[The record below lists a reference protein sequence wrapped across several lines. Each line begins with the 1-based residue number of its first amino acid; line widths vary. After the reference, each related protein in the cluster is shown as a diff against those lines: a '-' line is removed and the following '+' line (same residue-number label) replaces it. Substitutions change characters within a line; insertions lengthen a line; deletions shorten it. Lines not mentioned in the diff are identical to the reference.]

1 MFGAQ
6 AEENIKLSQAK
17 AAIMPLPS
25 RFSAAA
31 SVSAAPVLVGHVTD
45 VTPSTIRLNVEKSA
59 TTEDTGKN
67 SLFRL
72 GTVLK
77 APVED
82 NFVFAVVRDV
92 NQQERGAHSFS
103 VLMDVLGEHGPGG
116 FTRGVKMFPLPG
128 CPVLKAT
135 AQDLEVIFSPKAD
148 DTIRIG
154 TVFPG
159 DDVPAALKAETL
171 LSKHFAVLG
180 STGTGKSSTVALLI
194 HRLVEAHPNAHIVIL
209 DPHNEYASAFSS
221 NGVHVSTDDLA
232 LPYWLMNFE
241 EHVELFVGRDTA
253 GREAEVDILKRSL
266 FDARKKAGPQYSLS
280 RLTVDTPIPYKLT
293 DLIHAID
300 SELGRLDKADAS
312 RPFLKLKNKI
322 EELRNDRRFSF
333 MFSGMMVQDTLTEL
347 VSKLLRFPVE
357 GRPISTL
364 DLSGV
369 PSEIV
374 DVVVSLLSRLV
385 FDFAMWSRR
394 HAGATPILLVCEEAH
409 RYVPNA
415 SLETGIQSARK
426 SLERIA
432 KEGRKYG
439 VSLGLVSQ
447 RPSDISEAVL
457 SQCGTIVSMRLNNG
471 RDRQFVADTMPDGAE
486 NFLAALPTLR
496 NRECIVAG
504 EGVSCPM
511 RVQLDYLDEH
521 RRPAS
526 DDPRFGHAW
535 RQDIDCLNNLVNDTI
550 NNWRRGVR

>member
-1 MFGAQ
+1 
-6 AEENIKLSQAK
+6 
-17 AAIMPLPS
+17 MPLSTRFPAAKDMDTPS
-25 RFSAAA
+25 A
-31 SVSAAPVLVGHVTD
+31 LVGHVTD
-45 VTPSTIRLNVEKSA
+45 VTPATLRLNVEKSA
-59 TTEDTGKN
+59 AQEGFGN
-67 SLFRL
+67 RSLFRL
-72 GTVLK
+72 GTILK

-82 NFVFAVVRDV
+82 SFVFGAVRSIS
-92 NQQERGAHSFS
+92 QIEGARHSFS
-103 VLMDVLGEHGPGG
+103 VLIDLLGENGPGG
-116 FTRGVKMFPLPG
+116 FTRGIKMFPLPG
-128 CPVLKAT
+128 CPVLKAS
-135 AQDLEVIFSPKAD
+135 AQDMETIFSPKAD

-154 TVFPG
+154 TVFPSNG
-159 DDVPAALKAETL
+159 VPAALKAEAL

-180 STGTGKSSTVALLI
+180 STGTGKSSTVALII

-221 NGVHVSTDDLA
+221 NGVHVSTEDMT

-241 EHVELFVGRDTA
+241 EHVELFVGRNTA

-300 SELGRLDKADAS
+300 SELGRLDKADAA

-415 SLETGIQSARK
+415 ALDSSPQSARK

-457 SQCGTIVSMRLNNG
+457 SQCGTILSMRLNNG

-504 EGVSCPM
+504 EGVTCPM
-511 RVQLDYLDEH
+511 RVQLDFLDEH

-526 DDPRFGHAW
+526 DDPQFNLAW
-535 RQDIDCLNNLVNDTI
+535 RQDIDCLNNLVDDTI